1 VEDDY
6 CPIRRSLLRA
16 SISTLGL
23 CLPQPAFSTQP
34 LSADDDDKKLEQL
47 RANLLN
53 LINEERSVEKVPPV
67 ELDELATR
75 VATRHAEDM
84 VKNEYVSHWDRDGLK
99 PYHRYSFAGGVHATQ
114 ENVSAADNTWSTKT
128 ADLLQDT
135 SYLHVR
141 LYQEKPPNDGHRR
154 AILAPQQTHVGLG
167 IAIEK
172 LRLRVVELFVAKH
185 LEVSPVARK
194 VNANDSFTFSGRL
207 TVPDTYL
214 RVIEVFYEPL
224 PQERTID
231 WLQQSKSYSLP
242 TESVVLRPKVPPPFL
257 YADRKPGVID
267 IARDG
272 TFKVPIR
279 LFKKQPGIYTIVT
292 WMERGSSRKAFPATE
307 VCVRA
312 E

>member
-1 VEDDY
+1 VD
-6 CPIRRSLLRA
+6 
-16 SISTLGL
+16 
-23 CLPQPAFSTQP
+23 
-34 LSADDDDKKLEQL
+34 QL

-53 LINEERSVEKVPPV
+53 LINEERAVEKVPPV
-67 ELDELATR
+67 ALDELATR

-84 VKNEYVSHWDRDGLK
+84 AKHEYASHWDRDGLK
-99 PYHRYSFAGGVHATQ
+99 PYHRYSLAGGVHATQ

-128 ADLLQDT
+128 EDLLQDT

-167 IAIEK
+167 IALDK

-185 LEVSPVARK
+185 LEVNPVAGK
-194 VNANDSFTFSGRL
+194 VKANDSLTFTARL
-207 TVPDTYL
+207 TVPETFL

-224 PQERTID
+224 PQEPGID
-231 WLQQSKSYSLP
+231 WLRQPRSYALP

-257 YADRKPGVID
+257 YADRTPGVIEV
-267 IARDG
+267 ARDG
-272 TFKVPIR
+272 TFRAPIR

-292 WMERGSSRKAFPATE
+292 WLERGSSRKAFPATE

>member
-1 VEDDY
+1 M
-6 CPIRRSLLRA
+6 
-16 SISTLGL
+16 
-23 CLPQPAFSTQP
+23 
-34 LSADDDDKKLEQL
+34 
-47 RANLLN
+47 AN
-53 LINEERSVEKVPPV
+53 
-67 ELDELATR
+67 
-75 VATRHAEDM
+75 H
-84 VKNEYVSHWDRDGLK
+84 EYASHWDRDGLK
-99 PYHRYSFAGGVHATQ
+99 PYHRYSFAGGVHASQ
-114 ENVSAADNTWSTKT
+114 ENISAADNTWSAKT

-167 IAIEK
+167 IALEK

-185 LEVSPVARK
+185 LEVNSIARK
-194 VNANDSFTFSGRL
+194 VKASDSLTLTAKL
-207 TVPDTYL
+207 TVPNTYL

-224 PQERTID
+224 PQEPTVD
-231 WLQQSKSYSLP
+231 WLRQPRSYSLP
-242 TESVVLRPKVPPPFL
+242 SESVVLRPKVPPPFL
-257 YADRKPGVID
+257 YADRRPGVIE

-272 TFKVPIR
+272 TFKAPIP

-292 WMERGSSRKAFPATE
+292 WVERGASRKAFPATE

>member
-1 VEDDY
+1 
-6 CPIRRSLLRA
+6 LRN

-23 CLPQPAFSTQP
+23 CLPAFSKEIR
-34 LSADDDDKKLEQL
+34 SEDDNEKKLDQL

-53 LINEERSVEKVPPV
+53 LINEERAVEKVPSV
-67 ELDELATR
+67 ALDELATR
-75 VATRHAEDM
+75 VATHHAEDM
-84 VKNEYVSHWDRDGLK
+84 VKHEYVSHWDREGLK

-114 ENVSAADNTWSTKT
+114 ENISAADNTWSIKT

-167 IAIEK
+167 IAIDK

-185 LEVSPVARK
+185 LEVSSVARK
-194 VNANDSFTFSGRL
+194 VKANDSFTFTGRL

-224 PQERTID
+224 PEERTIE

-242 TESVVLRPKVPPPFL
+242 SESVVLRPRVPPPFL

-267 IARDG
+267 IARNG
-272 TFKVPIR
+272 TFKAPIR
-279 LFKKQPGIYTIVT
+279 LFKNQPGIYTIVT
-292 WMERGSSRKAFPATE
+292 WIERGSSRKAFPATE

>member
-1 VEDDY
+1 VK
-6 CPIRRSLLRA
+6 PHLSTTRRSFLRN

-23 CLPQPAFSTQP
+23 CLPAFSKE
-34 LSADDDDKKLEQL
+34 LRSEDDNEKKLDQL

-53 LINEERSVEKVPPV
+53 LINEERAVEKVPPV
-67 ELDELATR
+67 ALDELATR

-84 VKNEYVSHWDRDGLK
+84 VKHEYVSHWDREGLK

-167 IAIEK
+167 IAIDK

-185 LEVSPVARK
+185 LEVSSVARK
-194 VNANDSFTFSGRL
+194 VNVNDSFIFTGRL
-207 TVPDTYL
+207 TVPNTYL

-242 TESVVLRPKVPPPFL
+242 TESVVLRAKVPPPFV
-257 YADRKPGVID
+257 YEDRKPGVID
-267 IARDG
+267 VARDG
-272 TFKVPIR
+272 TFRTPIR
-279 LFKKQPGIYTIVT
+279 LYKNQPGIYTIVT
-292 WMERGSSRKAFPATE
+292 WIERGESRKAFPATE